1 MDGASASWEPR
12 FGAEQRF
19 VNEWL
24 DSIAKQ
30 QNRGQTWRHDDFTD
44 VRMKI
49 AQIAP
54 PWISIPP
61 QNYGGTETIVAFIV
75 EELVAQGHDVT
86 LFASGDSVTAAKLVS
101 FYPRSLLS
109 EGVPWQAHLKA
120 YFHLAKSIEKAGDF
134 DVVHTHLS
142 STSDM
147 YLFPLMAGLST
158 PHVTTMHSNF
168 PFDRVNDWR
177 GDADD
182 YFQEWIAPTPLVT
195 VSRKARENIPYK
207 VNVAGVV
214 HLGVP
219 MKHYLY
225 ADRKPGDYFAW
236 LGRFT
241 EEKGPH
247 LAIQAAKQA
256 GVKLVLAGIVE
267 HNFQR
272 SVDYF
277 KQEIE
282 PHIDNRQ
289 IRYIG
294 PANMEQKVELLSGAR
309 GFLNPITWEEPGATV
324 VLEAMALG
332 CPVIGFAR
340 GVVPELIVH
349 GETGF
354 LVDTVEQMV
363 AYIPRIGEIDRRR
376 NHEHVDRNFSA
387 RAMAE
392 KYVAIYRALGAGE

>member
-1 MDGASASWEPR
+1 MD
-12 FGAEQRF
+12 
-19 VNEWL
+19 
-24 DSIAKQ
+24 
-30 QNRGQTWRHDDFTD
+30 T
-44 VRMKI
+44 RMKI

-86 LFASGDSVTAAKLVS
+86 LFASGDSSTSAKLVS

-120 YFHLAKSIEKAGDF
+120 YFHLAKSLEQAGDF

-142 STSDM
+142 STADM

-168 PFDRVNDWR
+168 PFDRVNDWT
-177 GDADD
+177 GDADR
-182 YFQEWIAPTPLVT
+182 YFLDWIEPAPVVT
-195 VSRKARENIPYK
+195 VSHKARENIPYRL
-207 VNVAGVV
+207 NVAGVV

-219 MKHYLY
+219 MKQYTF
-225 ADRKPGDYFAW
+225 DNRTPGDYFTW
-236 LGRFT
+236 LGRFAP
-241 EEKGPH
+241 EKGPH
-247 LAIQAAKQA
+247 FAIQAARQA
-256 GVKLVLAGIVE
+256 GVRLILAGIIE
-267 HNFQR
+267 HDFQR

-277 KQEIE
+277 KNEIE
-282 PHIDNRQ
+282 PYIDNNQ
-289 IRYIG
+289 IEYIG
-294 PANMEQKVELLSGAR
+294 PVNMEQKRKLLSGAR

-324 VLEAMALG
+324 VLEAMAFG

-349 GETGF
+349 GKTGF
-354 LVDTVEQMV
+354 LVDTVEEMV
-363 AYIPRIGEIDRRR
+363 SCIPRIGEIDRRAT
-376 NHEHVDRNFSA
+376 HLHVDSNFSA
-387 RAMAE
+387 RVMAE
-392 KYVAIYRALGAGE
+392 KYVKIYQALQSTG

>member
-1 MDGASASWEPR
+1 
-12 FGAEQRF
+12 
-19 VNEWL
+19 
-24 DSIAKQ
+24 
-30 QNRGQTWRHDDFTD
+30 
-44 VRMKI
+44 MKI

-61 QNYGGTETIVAFIV
+61 QNYGGTETIIAFIV

-86 LFASGDSVTAAKLVS
+86 LFTPGDSRSAAKQVS
-101 FYPRSLLS
+101 FFPQSLQA
-109 EGVPWQAHLKA
+109 EGVPWQAHLKS
-120 YFHLAKSIEKAGDF
+120 YFHLAKSLEQAGNF

-147 YLFPLMAGLST
+147 YLFPLMAGLTT

-168 PFDRVNDWR
+168 PFDRVNEWS
-177 GDADD
+177 GDADK
-182 YFQEWIAPTPLVT
+182 YFLEWIAPAPLVT
-195 VSRKARENIPYK
+195 VSHRARENLPYK
-207 VNVAGVV
+207 LNVAGVV

-219 MKHYLY
+219 MKHYTFS
-225 ADRKPGDYFAW
+225 DRKPGDYFTW

-256 GVKLVLAGIVE
+256 GVPLILAGIVE

-277 KQEIE
+277 KQHIE
-282 PHIDNRQ
+282 PYIDNDQ
-289 IRYIG
+289 IKYVG
-294 PANMEQKVELLSGAR
+294 PVNMEQKIELLSGAK

-349 GETGF
+349 GKTGF
-354 LVDTVEQMV
+354 LVDTVDEMV
-363 AYIPRIGEIDRRR
+363 HYIPRIGEIDRRATHR
-376 NHEHVDRNFSA
+376 HVDESFSA
-387 RAMAE
+387 RVMAE
-392 KYVAIYRALGAGE
+392 KYVKIYQSLQAGR